1 MRSLAPLPVLVTSL
15 AVAAALLGDAM
26 LYVVMPARPEFWEL
40 SIVHVGILLSA
51 NRFIRFFTNPA
62 SSFMVRKFGVYAP
75 FKWTLLASLSV
86 LVAYATSTSFILL
99 LLARCMW
106 GGCWSILR
114 LVSQWIASDLSTEE
128 DMGLNLATNA
138 SVIRVGSIG
147 GAVFGGV
154 LSDYIGYKVTFMI
167 FAVFTLVSWVVWLR
181 YCNRSLLTRDHL
193 PVDNSPNFIKLL
205 KDSDIF
211 LLGISGL
218 AVGIVITGLMSAS
231 LGYFIRSKFGVEFN
245 FIWISITVTSFTG
258 LMLGFK
264 SFAEVFVGP
273 FGGYISDRFGRLKVL
288 LFSVCVAFVGL
299 LLVGMTDNVLFT
311 TAMLLLTFV
320 GGVLLSMQ
328 LLPLVGLIAEKHS
341 RSEVFSV
348 YNTFQ
353 DVGSALGP
361 FIGLSLIN
369 AQHLPYLYQSCSF
382 LLVGMVILV
391 ILKFRK
397 HFHQISA

>member
-167 FAVFTLVSWVVWLR
+167 FAVFTLVSWVVWLK
-181 YCNRSLLTRDHL
+181 YCNRSLITRDHSSAE
-193 PVDNSPNFIKLL
+193 NSPNFIRLL
-205 KDSDIF
+205 KDSDVFI
-211 LLGISGL
+211 LGVSGL
-218 AVGIVITGLMSAS
+218 SVGIVISGLMSAS
-231 LGYFIRSKFGVEFN
+231 LGYLIRSKFGVEFS
-245 FIWISITVTSFTG
+245 FIMVSITVTSFTG
-258 LMLGFK
+258 FMLGFK
-264 SFAEVFVGP
+264 SCAEVFVGP
-273 FGGYISDRFGRLKVL
+273 FGGYVSDRFGRLKVL
-288 LFSVCVAFVGL
+288 VFSMCIAFVGL
-299 LLVGMTDNVLFT
+299 VLVGMTDNVLFT
-311 TAMLLLTFV
+311 TAMLVLTFV

-328 LLPLVGLIAEKHS
+328 LLPLVGLIAERHS

-361 FIGLSLIN
+361 FIGLSLID
-369 AQHLPYLYQSCSF
+369 AQHLPSLYQSSSV
-382 LLVGMVILV
+382 LLVGMVLLV
-391 ILKFRK
+391 IFKFRG
-397 HFHQISA
+397 HFHQISP